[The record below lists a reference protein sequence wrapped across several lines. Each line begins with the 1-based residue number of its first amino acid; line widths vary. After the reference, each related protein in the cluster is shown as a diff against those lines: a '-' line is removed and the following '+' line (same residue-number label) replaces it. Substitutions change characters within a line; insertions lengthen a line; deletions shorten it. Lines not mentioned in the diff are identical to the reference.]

1 MAFEFRKKE
10 SVRKAVKRL
19 GRREINK
26 ALRAL
31 EHCDQLE
38 PVHEVRTDI
47 KRLRA
52 LLRLVRPALRRADY
66 RRCSNTLRKAAG
78 CLAPA
83 RDAHVKVNALGEL
96 IRHFT
101 RQLPPCPFP
110 RITLILAEDC
120 RNERARL
127 SKERL
132 PGNVTCLL
140 KKFSKG
146 IASARIKGSGWAA
159 IGPGVKRTYHDG
171 RRAYRLARENGT
183 PERFHEWRKRA
194 KDLLY
199 QAELLAPIWPEQ
211 IAALETELKDLAA
224 CLGDDHDLFVLTEP
238 TAMKRFSARA
248 QQEAGALQALVEQRR
263 GKLRAQALSLGARSY
278 REKPSLLC
286 KRLGQFWKKWRRAQ
300 PGEGFRQKNP

>member
-1 MAFEFRKKE
+1 
-10 SVRKAVKRL
+10 VKRL
-19 GRREINK
+19 GRREVDR

-31 EHCDQLE
+31 EHCARLE

-52 LLRLVRPALRRADY
+52 LLRLVRPALRRDDY
-66 RRCSNTLRKAAG
+66 RWCSTTLRKAAG

-83 RDAHVKVNALGEL
+83 RDAHVKVNALAEL
-96 IRHFT
+96 IRHFG
-101 RQLPPCPFP
+101 RRLPARPF
-110 RITLILAEDC
+110 RKIRRILAEDC

-127 SKERL
+127 SKEQL
-132 PGNVTCLL
+132 PGNVTRRL

-159 IGPGVKRTYHDG
+159 IGPGVKRTYRDG
-171 RRAYRLARENGT
+171 RRAYRSARENGT

-199 QAELLAPIWPEQ
+199 QAEVLSPIWPEQ

-224 CLGDDHDLFVLTEP
+224 YLGDDHDLFVLTEP
-238 TAMKRFSARA
+238 TAMKRFNAGA
-248 QQEAGALQALVEQRR
+248 QQEAQALQALVEQRGR
-263 GKLRAQALSLGARSY
+263 KLRAQALALGARSY
-278 REKPSLLC
+278 REKPSLFC
-286 KRLGQFWKKWRRAQ
+286 KRLEQFWKKWRRAQ
-300 PGEGFRQKNP
+300 PGERF